1 MAKSKHTP
9 YRDSKLTHFLQDSL
23 GGEAKMLMIV
33 CASPCDSDAQESKC
47 SLEFATRVGTVELGN
62 AKRRGDGGAG
72 AALKEMQAML
82 QTTKE
87 EACKAG
93 GEKERLL
100 EELER
105 IKAEAASKQLESE
118 SLLKSLRGKER
129 ELSEKDKAFSATKAQ
144 LAAKD
149 KETQKLYATIAI
161 LNQPQQ
167 PSTQLQLP
175 TPQAAA
181 ACGDSSAEVAE
192 VGKPTSLSAFKRT
205 SLGACP
211 SRKSLPPPVLGGCQQ
226 DVHGATMLTRRASS
240 SSFAPSADASCA
252 VDKLAAEDDMSASV
266 CNNIAAEAAAVAA
279 SVAQEGEEDLL
290 SYLQPGA
297 SNGNEIS
304 FSEVDE
310 KENADGNAEWLHDSQ
325 KVALHAADVAKEGEG
340 KEQSATRTETL
351 EERLER
357 FRKKKEESKKQLAA
371 GNQSTPT
378 TPTKI
383 KGIGKRDLKLDVLNA
398 PASAAT
404 SSRLSLRPQSAL
416 SRPATAIPKPP
427 GALSGGAARPK
438 TAAPKGPSDKL
449 ASRPRVVP
457 NVDRSQ
463 RSTGWR

>member
-1 MAKSKHTP
+1 MHTYLRTP
-9 YRDSKLTHFLQDSL
+9 RCEGSQRLHISRSAEREGGRKREVNRPSGGHLTRHVPL
-23 GGEAKMLMIV
+23 
-33 CASPCDSDAQESKC
+33 SPS
-47 SLEFATRVGTVELGN
+47 FARCECPQ
-62 AKRRGDGGAG
+62 
-72 AALKEMQAML
+72 MQAML

-87 EACKAG
+87 EASKAG

-100 EELER
+100 EELECM
-105 IKAEAASKQLESE
+105 KAEVASKQLESE

-129 ELSEKDKAFSATKAQ
+129 ELSEKDKAVSATKAQ

-149 KETQKLYATIAI
+149 KETQKLYATIAL
-161 LNQPQQ
+161 LNQQNQ
-167 PSTQLQLP
+167 PSTQLQP
-175 TPQAAA
+175 PSPHAAA
-181 ACGDSSAEVAE
+181 ACGDSSSEVAE
-192 VGKPTSLSAFKRT
+192 VEKPTSLGAFKRT

-252 VDKLAAEDDMSASV
+252 VDKLDAEDDMSASV
-266 CNNIAAEAAAVAA
+266 SNNIAAEAAAVAA

-304 FSEVDE
+304 FSEVDD
-310 KENADGNAEWLHDSQ
+310 KENADCNAEWLHESQ
-325 KVALHAADVAKEGEG
+325 KEAQPAADVAKESEG
-340 KEQSATRTETL
+340 KDQSATRTETL

-371 GNQSTPT
+371 GTQSTPT

-404 SSRLSLRPQSAL
+404 SRLSLRPQSAL

-438 TAAPKGPSDKL
+438 TAAPKGPLDKL

>member
-1 MAKSKHTP
+1 
-9 YRDSKLTHFLQDSL
+9 
-23 GGEAKMLMIV
+23 
-33 CASPCDSDAQESKC
+33 
-47 SLEFATRVGTVELGN
+47 
-62 AKRRGDGGAG
+62 
-72 AALKEMQAML
+72 
-82 QTTKE
+82 
-87 EACKAG
+87 
-93 GEKERLL
+93 
-100 EELER
+100 
-105 IKAEAASKQLESE
+105 
-118 SLLKSLRGKER
+118 
-129 ELSEKDKAFSATKAQ
+129 
-144 LAAKD
+144 
-149 KETQKLYATIAI
+149 
-161 LNQPQQ
+161 
-167 PSTQLQLP
+167 
-175 TPQAAA
+175 
-181 ACGDSSAEVAE
+181 
-192 VGKPTSLSAFKRT
+192 
-205 SLGACP
+205 
-211 SRKSLPPPVLGGCQQ
+211 
-226 DVHGATMLTRRASS
+226 MLTRRASS

-371 GNQSTPT
+371 GTQSTPT

-404 SSRLSLRPQSAL
+404 SRLSLRPQSAL

-438 TAAPKGPSDKL
+438 TAAPKRPLDKL

>member
-1 MAKSKHTP
+1 
-9 YRDSKLTHFLQDSL
+9 
-23 GGEAKMLMIV
+23 MLMIV